1 MYPALKH
8 SHALLAVI
16 SILLFQFRYW
26 VFAVKARQPGKIYKI
41 APHVIDT
48 LLLATGI
55 TVAFVVG
62 YTLGNSPWLTAK
74 IVALFFYVGFGVLA
88 MRGRGQMRWVG
99 YLLATLTFI
108 YIAAVAVTKNPTFFL
123 T

>member
-16 SILLFQFRYW
+16 SILLFQYRYW
-26 VFAVKARQPGKIYKI
+26 AFAARDRRPGRFFKIV
-41 APHVIDT
+41 PHVIDT
-48 LLLATGI
+48 LLLVTGVCI
-55 TVAFVVG
+55 AFLVG
-62 YTLGNSPWLTAK
+62 YTLGNSPWLTTK

-99 YLLATLTFI
+99 YILATLTFA
-108 YIAAVAVTKNPTFFL
+108 YIVTVAVTKNPTFFL
-123 T
+123 

>member
-16 SILLFQFRYW
+16 SILLFQYRYW
-26 VFAVKARQPGKIYKI
+26 AFAVKARPPGKFYKI

-48 LLLATGI
+48 LLLVTGVS
-55 TVAFVVG
+55 VAFIIG
-62 YTLGNSPWLTAK
+62 FTLDNSPWLSTK
-74 IVALFFYVGFGVLA
+74 IVALFFYIGFGVMA
-88 MRGRGQMRWVG
+88 MRAVGQKRWIG

-108 YIAAVAVTKNPTFFL
+108 YIATVAVTKNPTFFL
-123 T
+123 

>member
-16 SILLFQFRYW
+16 SILLFQFRFW
-26 VFAVKARQPGKIYKI
+26 AFAVKARRPGKFYKI
-41 APHVIDT
+41 SPHVIDT

-55 TVAFVVG
+55 TVAVLVG
-62 YTLGNSPWLTAK
+62 FTLGNSPWLLTK

-88 MRGRGQMRWVG
+88 MRGGGQKRWLG
-99 YLLATLTFI
+99 YILATLTFF

-123 T
+123 